1 MSGTPHPGRRAFSRR
16 TLLVAASAAGF
27 AVVAG
32 GCTSSSPVEER
43 DTVTAAQADELAA
56 QVGVQETLVRAYELA
71 FDADPEL
78 AAAAGGLANQAG
90 EQLDRLR
97 AASPGS
103 SPSAT
108 SPPDAPPPGEGQA
121 WLRAQVAVAA
131 TSHATAALGQT
142 GGRATLLGSIAAGL
156 RGHEARLA

>member
-1 MSGTPHPGRRAFSRR
+1 MSGTPRPGRRAFTRR
-16 TLLVAASAAGF
+16 TLLVASAAGV
-27 AVVAG
+27 AVVAA
-32 GCTSSSPVEER
+32 GCTSSPPVEER
-43 DTVTAAQADELAA
+43 DAVTSAQADELAA

-71 FDADPEL
+71 FDADPAL
-78 AAAAGGLANQAG
+78 AAAAGNLATQAG

-97 AASPGS
+97 AATPGS

-108 SPPDAPPPGEGQA
+108 PPPDTPPAGEGQA

-131 TSHATAALGQT
+131 TSHAAAALGQT
-142 GGRATLLGSIAAGL
+142 GGRAALLGSIAAGL